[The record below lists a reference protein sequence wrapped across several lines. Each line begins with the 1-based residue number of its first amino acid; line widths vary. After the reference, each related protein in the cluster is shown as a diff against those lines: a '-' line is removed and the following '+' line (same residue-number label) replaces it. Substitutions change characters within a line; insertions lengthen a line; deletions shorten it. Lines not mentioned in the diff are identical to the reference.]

1 MLPARLRLVLVAF
14 SLCAVAAVIG
24 ATLASR
30 GGDGPTGL
38 ELSADGWA
46 GAIRPPGQPV
56 PDFTLTDQDG
66 RTVTSAQLKGR
77 GPIVYA
83 FVYSTCEDVCPAQ
96 VQTIK
101 GALDD
106 LEREDVRVVGISVDP
121 KNDTAKRAAS
131 FLLKQGMTGRMEFLM
146 GTREELAPV
155 WKAFAIQPQDDELE
169 HSAHTILA
177 DANGMQRIGFPF
189 DQMTQEALAHDLG
202 RL

>member
-1 MLPARLRLVLVAF
+1 MLVAF

-30 GGDGPTGL
+30 GSGSPTGL

-66 RTVTSAQLKGR
+66 KPVSSTDLKGQ
-77 GPIVYA
+77 PIVYA

-106 LEREDVRVVGISVDP
+106 SGREDVKVVGISVDP
-121 KNDTAKRAAS
+121 ANDTRKRAAS

>member
-1 MLPARLRLVLVAF
+1 VLVAF

-30 GGDGPTGL
+30 GGDATAGGL

-66 RTVTSAQLKGR
+66 DKVTSAQLEGH
-77 GPIVYA
+77 GPVVYA

-106 LEREDVRVVGISVDP
+106 LDREDVKVVGISVDP
-121 KNDTAKRAAS
+121 ANDTRKRAAS

-169 HSAHTILA
+169 HSAHTIVA
-177 DANGMQRIGFPF
+177 DANGTQRIGFPF